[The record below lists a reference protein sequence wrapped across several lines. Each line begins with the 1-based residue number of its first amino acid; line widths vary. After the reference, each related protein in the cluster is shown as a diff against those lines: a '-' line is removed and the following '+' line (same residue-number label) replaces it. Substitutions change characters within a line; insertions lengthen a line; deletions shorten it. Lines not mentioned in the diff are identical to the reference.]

1 MQGERGEHWMQ
12 LCKQASVEQDPKKLM
27 QLIAEIN
34 RLLQEKERRLMNLRG
49 ISARNGRSSTE
60 LPAKTSPKKSS

>member
-1 MQGERGEHWMQ
+1 MQGEQVEYWMQ

-34 RLLQEKERRLMNLRG
+34 RLLEEKEQRLMNLRG
-49 ISARNGRSSTE
+49 ISTRNGRPSTE
-60 LPAKTSPKKSS
+60 LPAKTSPQKSS